1 MTQRLQHVLQLL
13 LIHRH
18 WQVGDVQVGGVLLL
32 LLQGQ
37 EDRTAGRA
45 GVGEEGERIEEGGGK
60 RRGKDEK

>member
-45 GVGEEGERIEEGGGK
+45 EVGGGGVKDRGGGRKEK
-60 RRGKDEK
+60 RKR